1 MERSFGQGM
10 TDRKI
15 VFLKSGFLIFAAL
28 IVILIAMAYGV
39 NPAWFVA
46 TFLHGSIVDTN
57 WAHLLRAVMGLYLF
71 MGGFWLYAAKHP
83 DLRNPA
89 LLTTILFAGGLVCGR
104 ILSLFTDG
112 IPSPLLLIYLVL
124 ELALIPFA
132 IVIYRLPDPPS
143 EPL

>member
-1 MERSFGQGM
+1 MNPPLSPRLLILFILSLDAGCSALSSSQGFRDQIKAQGQA
-10 TDRKI
+10 TQHVK
-15 VFLKSGFLIFAAL
+15 
-28 IVILIAMAYGV
+28 GV
-39 NPAWFVA
+39 
-46 TFLHGSIVDTN
+46 TST
-57 WAHLLRAVMGLYLF
+57 
-71 MGGFWLYAAKHP
+71 
-83 DLRNPA
+83 RNPA